1 MKAYK
6 RMYSKERPTVAL
18 IVNGSSDYG
27 DPPEA
32 AVVLE
37 VADFR
42 VEMSLEEWDE
52 CTAHIRRRRQVE
64 GF

>member
-6 RMYSKERPTVAL
+6 RMYSNERPTLAL
-18 IVNGSSDYG
+18 IVNAGPDNG
-27 DPPEA
+27 EPPEA

-52 CTAHIRRRRQVE
+52 GVEHIRRRREVE